1 MKFNIFLS
9 IFIVFASRIRA
20 IENGETCA
28 HTADVKP
35 QQWSCDER
43 EAYYINY
50 YYNNGC
56 SSVKACLIPASNNKI
71 FPESYKAKNPS
82 ECIVINSE
90 TYCAADLVES
100 LPCENCTFPKLIE
113 EIKKIMG
120 DEFQYEFSKDSN
132 ITVPP
137 DVINEKIQ
145 CAINQPLNN
154 DYEKCSLSDGYF
166 IHHEFHPDCDK
177 TFYACFYEK
186 TENIDGVDPKVII
199 SEDKSKCLVKKEE
212 QDVYTYCAVG
222 YSNISC
228 EGCDFSAFTKKAKEI
243 FDDYLEKEV
252 GTNNEIKAIKKV
264 ETVGSTSDGIKILS
278 FNNYLIF
285 MYSLLIILL
294 LKKYLK

>member
-1 MKFNIFLS
+1 MKLNSFLS
-9 IFIVFASRIRA
+9 FFFVLISWIVAKV
-20 IENGETCA
+20 NGEFCA
-28 HTADVKP
+28 HTDEEKP
-35 QQWSCDER
+35 PQTSCSDR
-43 EAYYINY
+43 KAYYINY

-56 SSVKACLIPASNNKI
+56 SNVNACLIPAGNNKI

-82 ECIVINSE
+82 ECIVIE
-90 TYCAADLVES
+90 GKTYCAADLVEN
-100 LPCENCTFPKLIE
+100 LPCENCTFPKFIE
-113 EIKKIMG
+113 ELKKIMG

-145 CAINQPLNN
+145 CAIYQSFNN
-154 DYEKCSLSDGYF
+154 DYEKCRLSSGYF

-294 LKKYLK
+294 LK